1 MSTTAKTKT
10 KLDDKQIV
18 FVSFCTLQLQD
29 YLKNLNLGNAIRSSD
44 LESDFN

>member
-10 KLDDKQIV
+10 KLDDKQIALCHFALSRHV
-18 FVSFCTLQLQD
+18 L
-29 YLKNLNLGNAIRSSD
+29 LKNLNLGNAIRSSD